1 LTASLSTKKMWGTF
15 MKSYIKWFAVILS
28 LVLIFVGG
36 MIFGS
41 YNATNRINKQ
51 VENSLYS
58 LDATQIK
65 IQIDLLELMRSGDY
79 DKVQKKLEVFVD
91 LGLANLAPYVAKPEF
106 NSNVEI
112 NSAIIMAKMY
122 RQKYSDHKIN
132 RIMENS
138 VKKTLDFVK

>member
-1 LTASLSTKKMWGTF
+1 
-15 MKSYIKWFAVILS
+15 MKRYAMWFAVIIA
-28 LVLIFVGG
+28 LVLLFFIG
-36 MIFGS
+36 MIYGS
-41 YNATNRINKQ
+41 YNATNKITKQ

-58 LDATQIK
+58 LDATQTK
-65 IQIDLLELMRSGDY
+65 IHIDLLELMRSGDY
-79 DKVQKKLEVFVD
+79 DKVQNKLEVFVD

-112 NSAIIMAKMY
+112 NSAISMAKMY
-122 RQKYSDHKIN
+122 RQKYPDHKIN